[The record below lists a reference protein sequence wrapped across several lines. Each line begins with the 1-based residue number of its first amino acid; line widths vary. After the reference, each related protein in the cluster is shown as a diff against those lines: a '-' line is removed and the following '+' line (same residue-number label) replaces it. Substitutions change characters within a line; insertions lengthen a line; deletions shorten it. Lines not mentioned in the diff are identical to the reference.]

1 MVFSTG
7 QKESTK
13 CKLAVKTSNVFSK
26 YFFVVM
32 AGFHV
37 SWMVWPRRAPLLSS
51 SLFSN
56 PALLRQRKGGRG
68 IPGFLLTPHTEFQEP
83 RLRQRTCWHRREGS
97 CERNENRRK
106 LWEAGRARG
115 SGKRSILQ
123 ATTVRGAK
131 RTAFPTNPKGMMSSM
146 EKEPETALLSLLRA
160 WDHLGSQ
167 GFSCLRTKVGGR
179 GAVCGGSKGVGLA

>member
-1 MVFSTG
+1 MG
-7 QKESTK
+7 
-13 CKLAVKTSNVFSK
+13 
-26 YFFVVM
+26 
-32 AGFHV
+32 
-37 SWMVWPRRAPLLSS
+37 SW
-51 SLFSN
+51 
-56 PALLRQRKGGRG
+56 
-68 IPGFLLTPHTEFQEP
+68 
-83 RLRQRTCWHRREGS
+83 EG
-97 CERNENRRK
+97 
-106 LWEAGRARG
+106 RG

-131 RTAFPTNPKGMMSSM
+131 RTAFPTNPKGMMPSM